1 MHSGWRGKLPR
12 QSQFGMDERGK
23 GRLTCW
29 CMRRKFAVVNVSFDL
44 NGVAS
49 SSFEDCPFCGCKSTF
64 GVLLVSG
71 NRYTRRCG
79 ICHKSKH
86 FDLPPLSKKVIYL
99 DQFALSNM
107 MKEIDSSRAGKLSQ
121 PHGNFFLELFKQLD
135 RLGKLQLIICPRS
148 SIHFNESIVDH
159 DDYRKI
165 RAVYDLLSRGSKFNH
180 HQNIYRQQIL
190 DGLQAW
196 LQGKDTF
203 EINLNPA
210 RAVIVGSAV
219 TDWDNVFRVSAEW
232 PVNEEEMANE
242 LRSSRERLRDGLKP
256 VIARWQQ
263 EPNKKFDDWYAE
275 EIAENGEALIRCWSE
290 YDQTAAAVCTGKLPL
305 DSLPNLNYAVR
316 LVLEI
321 FHRLKMPE
329 IQNAERLA
337 KAREFFASNI
347 FRQIPVVSIGAAMW
361 AGLAHR
367 FRNGGQKKWETSIAN
382 DITAISTHLPS
393 CDAMFLENECANL
406 LTSNPVKKRMTCKT
420 QIFSLLKKDEFL
432 AYLKEIET
440 SAPKEH
446 LERVQ
451 EVYGK
456 FWAVPFSKLQPSNL
470 PT

>member
-1 MHSGWRGKLPR
+1 
-12 QSQFGMDERGK
+12 
-23 GRLTCW
+23 
-29 CMRRKFAVVNVSFDL
+29 
-44 NGVAS
+44 
-49 SSFEDCPFCGCKSTF
+49 
-64 GVLLVSG
+64 
-71 NRYTRRCG
+71 
-79 ICHKSKH
+79 
-86 FDLPPLSKKVIYL
+86 
-99 DQFALSNM
+99 M
-107 MKEIDSSRAGKLSQ
+107 MKEIDSCRAGKLSQ

-135 RLGKLQLIICPRS
+135 RLGKLQLIVCPRS
-148 SIHFNESIVDH
+148 SIHFNESIVDR

-219 TDWDNVFRVSAEW
+219 TDWDDVFRVSAEW
-232 PVNEEEMANE
+232 PANEEEMANE

-263 EPNKKFDDWYAE
+263 DPDKKFADWYAG
-275 EIAENGEALIRCWSE
+275 EIAANGEALIHCWSE
-290 YDQTAAAVCTGKLPL
+290 YDQTAAAVYRGELPA
-305 DSLPNLNYAVR
+305 DSFPNLNYAVR

-329 IQNAERLA
+329 VQNAERLA

-347 FRQIPVVSIGAAMW
+347 FRQIPIVSIGAAMW

-367 FRNGGQKKWETSIAN
+367 FHSGQKKWEASIAN
-382 DITAISTHLPS
+382 DITAISTHLPF

-406 LTSNPVKKRMTCKT
+406 LTSEPVKKHIIYKAR
-420 QIFSLLKKDEFL
+420 IFSLQTKDKFL
-432 AYLKEIET
+432 TYLKEIEA
-440 SAPKEH
+440 SAALEH
-446 LERVQ
+446 LEKVQ

-456 FWAVPFSKLQPSNL
+456 FWTLPFSKLQPSNL